1 MAKHRVAR
9 LAGEVQK
16 EIASILNRDIKD
28 PRLGM
33 VSVVAVDIAP
43 DGCSAKVY
51 ISPLAIGADKNGV
64 EAALESAKGYI
75 RRELGK
81 RLKTRAVPELFFHVD
96 ESIAYGVR
104 MSQIVAQQVAADE
117 KAAEGRPP
125 MDESIYKE

>member
-1 MAKHRVAR
+1 MAKHRVER

-16 EIASILNRDIKD
+16 EVADILNREIKD

-43 DGCSAKVY
+43 DGCSAKIYV
-51 ISPLAIGADKNGV
+51 SPLMADADKQGV
-64 EAALESAKGYI
+64 EAALNSAKGYI

-81 RLKTRAVPELFFHVD
+81 RLKTRAVPELFFRVD

-104 MSQIVAQQVAADE
+104 MSRVVEEQVAADE

-125 MDESIYKE
+125 IPDGVYKE

>member
-1 MAKHRVAR
+1 MAKYRVAR

-16 EIASILNRDIKD
+16 EVADILNREIKD
-28 PRLGM
+28 PRMGM

-43 DGCSAKVY
+43 DGCSARIYV
-51 ISPLAIGADKNGV
+51 SPLTSGADKKDI
-64 EAALESAKGYI
+64 EAALSSAGGYI

-81 RLKTRAVPELFFHVD
+81 RLKTRVIPELFFQVD

-104 MSQIVAQQVAADE
+104 MSHIVEEQVAADE

-125 MDESIYKE
+125 IPDGVYKE